1 MTILG
6 YGSYGGPRDGRRND
20 CNCCVPH
27 RRLHSLSA
35 PGGRGSRGHVPPSDQ
50 GASRARGALRRQL
63 AAEGPRWHLST
74 QKGPTGLGRTPY
86 VLRRATLLSIRAPHR
101 LFSVP
106 CRPLRA
112 PCRLLRAY
120 WRPLRATCRPLRALT
135 GLSGTSSSKGS
146 THACDD
152 PLNQWLKAP
161 TTAPARALTG
171 GCEGLTPVPS

>member
-1 MTILG
+1 MQLLCPAPPIAFSICTRR
-6 YGSYGGPRDGRRND
+6 GGQGAR
-20 CNCCVPH
+20 
-27 RRLHSLSA
+27 A
-35 PGGRGSRGHVPPSDQ
+35 PSDQ

-171 GCEGLTPVPS
+171 VCESPKPVPS